1 MKKIL
6 STLLALV
13 LVLSLA
19 TVAFADEVETSNEW
33 NGNYEPVAAGT
44 TFDQIKKTYN
54 VEGSVNVSETLSFT
68 STPVK
73 TNPDYVTDANDQAA
87 STVANLTV
95 ADLVVTDSKNPGM
108 IQVTLPAL
116 TKAGKYEWIIK
127 ENEGVTPGVTYSK
140 DEVHVIVLVEYDNE
154 NHVLK
159 IANANSYILG
169 TEQSGEDGK
178 TEIVKKDTFA
188 NTFKSGSFTVAKDV
202 IGNMANEKDEFEI
215 SVTLTSEHQLGTNF
229 SLAGTTVTPSQWTPN
244 YKEGTTAV
252 ENYTYTST
260 LDYSKSDG
268 AKTFSDIPVGVK
280 VTVVENEAAEKMN
293 GYTKKGIY
301 SGGYTVSGT
310 TVTGDE
316 FTSLTVED
324 ATNAKITVVNEN
336 STSIITGVALDS
348 MPYFVILSVACV
360 GMFLLLT
367 KKRATREF

>member
-6 STLLALV
+6 STLLALI

-44 TFDQIKKTYN
+44 TFNQIKKTYN

-73 TNPDYVTDANDQAA
+73 TNPDYVTDANGQAA

-95 ADLVVTDSKNPGM
+95 ANLAVTDSKNPGM
-108 IQVTLPAL
+108 IKVTLPAL

-140 DEVHVIVLVEYDNE
+140 DEVHVVVLVEYDNE

-188 NTFKSGSFTVAKDV
+188 NTFKSGKFTVEKDV
-202 IGNMANEKDEFEI
+202 YGNMANEKDEFEI
-215 SVTLTSEHQLGTNF
+215 SVTLTSEHKLGTNV

-244 YKEGTTAV
+244 YKEGTTTV

-260 LDYSKSDG
+260 LDYSKFDG

-280 VTVVENEAAEKMN
+280 VTVEETESDLK
-293 GYTKKGIY
+293 GYTKDGIY
-301 SGGYTVSGT
+301 TGTITRDDSGEVINAKFDG
-310 TVTGDE
+310 
-316 FTSLTVED
+316 LTVADDTD
-324 ATNAKITVVNEN
+324 AQIVVVNEN